1 MAGRSRTVAE
11 IAASLAARR
20 AAEDARRA
28 EGIAA
33 RRRARQ
39 RTAAREAADER
50 RRALNSLTVLV
61 AAGLARLAQLGGPGA
76 AQRAIDLACVGES
89 ESNNSGGV

>member
-28 EGIAA
+28 EGVAA

-39 RTAAREAADER
+39 RTAARW
-50 RRALNSLTVLV
+50 RALRRGNV
-61 AAGLARLAQLGGPGA
+61 AGPLHRHA
-76 AQRAIDLACVGES
+76 V
-89 ESNNSGGV
+89 